1 MLPCTYVLCAI
12 RMYIRT
18 IYRQFVSVN
27 ESLTG
32 KSKTISYLDWLT
44 LKHDYCTLQNKIH
57 LYLKQSKDT
66 LTSTNTRLRE
76 FFDDALEVRTIL

>member
-1 MLPCTYVLCAI
+1 MLPCTYVLCANAP
-12 RMYIRT
+12 T
-18 IYRQFVSVN
+18 IYRRFVSMN

-32 KSKTISYLDWLT
+32 KSTTFSFLDWLT

-66 LTSTNTRLRE
+66 LTSTNTRLRM
-76 FFDDALEVRTIL
+76 FFGDAIEVRTIL

>member
-1 MLPCTYVLCAI
+1 MLPCTYVLCANP
-12 RMYIRT
+12 RT
-18 IYRQFVSVN
+18 TYRQFVSMN

-32 KSKTISYLDWLT
+32 KSKTISFLDWLT

-66 LTSTNTRLRE
+66 LPSTNTRLKE
-76 FFDDALEVRTIL
+76 FFDDAIEVRTIL